1 MISYFILW
9 FPMLAIAIMNGAA
22 RDLWYKKLVGEL
34 TAHQLSTVS
43 LIILFAFYTWFV
55 INKFTPD
62 SGKQAICIGLLW
74 LFLTLVF
81 EFGFG
86 YYRGNSWQV
95 MLRDYNIP
103 AGRIWVLIPVWT
115 AIAPYLFYNLAN
127 TK

>member
-1 MISYFILW
+1 
-9 FPMLAIAIMNGAA
+9 MLAIAIMNGTA

-34 TAHQLSTVS
+34 SAHQLSTVS

-62 SGKQAICIGLLW
+62 SGKQAIYIGLLW
-74 LFLTLVF
+74 LLLTLLF

-86 YYRGNSWQV
+86 YYRGNSWQN
-95 MLRDYNIP
+95 MLHDYDIL
-103 AGRIWVLIPVWT
+103 AGRIWVLILVWI
-115 AIAPYLFYNLAN
+115 AIAPYLFYRLLN